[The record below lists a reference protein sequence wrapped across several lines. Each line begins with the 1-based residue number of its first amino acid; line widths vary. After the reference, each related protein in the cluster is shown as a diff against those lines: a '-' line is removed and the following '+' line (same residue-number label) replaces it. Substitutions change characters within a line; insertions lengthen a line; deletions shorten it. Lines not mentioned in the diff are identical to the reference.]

1 MKNKLHKNP
10 GRSKNDTNLI
20 LYMQIRQKGWQTI
33 VWKKGIFWKFSGF
46 TGLNKTQGEELV
58 LHW

>member
-1 MKNKLHKNP
+1 
-10 GRSKNDTNLI
+10 
-20 LYMQIRQKGWQTI
+20 MQIRQKGWQTI
-33 VWKKGIFWKFSGF
+33 AWKKGIFWKFSGF